1 MDADDLILISVD
13 DHVVEPPTM
22 FDQHWPEKYAGRAPR
37 VVKTPEGGDIW
48 EFEGVRA
55 PNVGLNAVA
64 GCPPEEY
71 NLDPTEYT
79 QMRPGCFDVD
89 QRIGDMSACG
99 VLAGL
104 NFPTFP
110 HFCGQFFWRIEDKD
124 VALAAIRAY
133 NDWHIDEWAGSYPD
147 RLIPLSLP
155 PLWDPELMA
164 DEIRRVA
171 AKGCHAV
178 TFSENPSKLG
188 LPSYHTDH
196 WAPFFTACV
205 DEGVVVCLH
214 IGSSSSMP
222 VTAPDAPPDV
232 VMALTPINSL
242 LAVTDI
248 LFSGVFNRFPG
259 LQIAMSEGGVGWIPF
274 ALERADYV
282 YQHHHRW
289 TGSDFGGKLPSQ
301 VFHEHFWTCFIDDP
315 IGLKLRADVGVD
327 RMMWE
332 LDYPHSDSTWPS
344 APEILW
350 KNLAGVPEDEI
361 NNITHQNAMRAF
373 SFDPFKHRPRD
384 RSTVRALRSEAAD
397 IDISVK
403 SMGRRK
409 AEASD
414 RGALQAALL
423 NVASKGSFSN

>member
-1 MDADDLILISVD
+1 
-13 DHVVEPPTM
+13 
-22 FDQHWPEKYAGRAPR
+22 
-37 VVKTPEGGDIW
+37 
-48 EFEGVRA
+48 
-55 PNVGLNAVA
+55 VGLNAVA

-79 QMRPGCFDVD
+79 QMRPGCFDVEK
-89 QRIGDMSACG
+89 RIGDMSAGG

-110 HFCGQFFWRIEDKD
+110 HFCGQFFWRTEDKA
-124 VALAAIRAY
+124 VALAAVQAY
-133 NDWHIDEWAGSYPD
+133 NDWHIDEWAGSHPD
-147 RLIPLSLP
+147 RLIPLSIP
-155 PLWDPELMA
+155 PLWDSDLMA

-196 WAPFFTACV
+196 WDPFFTACI

-222 VTAPDAPPDV
+222 VTSPDAPPDV

-248 LFSGVFNRFPG
+248 LFSGVLNRFPG
-259 LQIAMSEGGVGWIPF
+259 LQIAMSEGGIGWIPF

-282 YQHHHRW
+282 YHHHHRW
-289 TGSDFGGKLPSQ
+289 TGADFAGKLPSQ

-315 IGLKLRADVGVD
+315 IGVKLRDSVGID

-332 LDYPHSDSTWPS
+332 LDYPHSDSTWPT
-344 APEILW
+344 APEQLW
-350 KNLAGVPEDEI
+350 KNLAELPENEI
-361 NNITHQNAMRAF
+361 NKITHENAMRCF
-373 SFDPFKHRPRD
+373 SFDPFKYRPKD
-384 RSTVRALRSEAAD
+384 RSTVRALRTEASD
-397 IDISVK
+397 IDVSVK

-409 AEASD
+409 AEAED

>member
-1 MDADDLILISVD
+1 
-13 DHVVEPPTM
+13 
-22 FDQHWPEKYAGRAPR
+22 
-37 VVKTPEGGDIW
+37 
-48 EFEGVRA
+48 
-55 PNVGLNAVA
+55 
-64 GCPPEEY
+64 
-71 NLDPTEYT
+71 
-79 QMRPGCFDVD
+79 
-89 QRIGDMSACG
+89 
-99 VLAGL
+99 
-104 NFPTFP
+104 
-110 HFCGQFFWRIEDKD
+110 
-124 VALAAIRAY
+124 
-133 NDWHIDEWAGSYPD
+133 
-147 RLIPLSLP
+147 
-155 PLWDPELMA
+155 
-164 DEIRRVA
+164 
-171 AKGCHAV
+171 
-178 TFSENPSKLG
+178 
-188 LPSYHTDH
+188 
-196 WAPFFTACV
+196 
-205 DEGVVVCLH
+205 
-214 IGSSSSMP
+214 MP

-289 TGSDFGGKLPSQ
+289 TGADFGGKLPSQ

-315 IGLKLRADVGVD
+315 IGVKLREDVGVE

-332 LDYPHSDSTWPS
+332 LDYPHSDSTWPT

-350 KNLAGVPEDEI
+350 KNLAGLPEDEI
-361 NNITHQNAMRAF
+361 NKITHQNAMRCF
-373 SFDPFKHRPRD
+373 SFDPFQHRPRE

-397 IDISVK
+397 IDTSIK